1 MNTGILIAFVIVA
14 VWSLLMGFCLG
25 VLVERKSLRKWFV
38 KELDIIEKRY
48 KHKYGEDGD
57 NNG

>member
-1 MNTGILIAFVIVA
+1 MNIGILIAL
-14 VWSLLMGFCLG
+14 VWTLFMGFCIG
-25 VLVERKSLRKWFV
+25 VLVERINLRKWFV
-38 KELDIIEKRY
+38 KELDVIEKRY